1 MQVKIMKRIPLVL
14 SSCALMLLTLP
25 VLAADQDVIQFR
37 EAVMKTLNE
46 QSAALGEIAAGAI
59 PDDNLVTHMD
69 EMALAASTALKAFT
83 PKVPGGDAKP
93 EVWANWADFSK
104 KMSDFAKQ
112 TADGAK
118 IAKEQGK
125 DAAMVQLIN
134 YADSCKGCHDMYR
147 QKKKNN
153 G

>member
-1 MQVKIMKRIPLVL
+1 MVDMKTVPLL
-14 SSCALMLLTLP
+14 LCACALLSLTLP

-46 QSAALGEIAAGAI
+46 QSAALGEIASGAV

-69 EMALAASTALKAFT
+69 ELALAASTALKAFT
-83 PKVPGGDAKP
+83 PKVPGGEAKP
-93 EVWANWADFSK
+93 AVWANWADFSK
-104 KMSDFAKQ
+104 RMSDFAQQ
-112 TADGAK
+112 TAAGAK

-125 DAAMVQLIN
+125 DAALVQLIN

-147 QKKKNN
+147 QEKSSDPQ
-153 G
+153 